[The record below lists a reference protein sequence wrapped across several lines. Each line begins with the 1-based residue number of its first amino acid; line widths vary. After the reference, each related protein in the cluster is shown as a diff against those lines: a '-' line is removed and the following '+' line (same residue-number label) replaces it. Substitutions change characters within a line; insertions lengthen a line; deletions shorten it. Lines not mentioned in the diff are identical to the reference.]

1 MQGLLTGPGLA
12 ILSRLARWQTSQCQ
26 PAVAAR
32 PELQTPTRAGQGE
45 DISPAQRSQRSQ
57 STPVSNGRIEVDLA
71 QSSPVP
77 VYKNARLGLALPD
90 TGRRHESLQGKDVEP
105 AWKALD
111 ALRRSKAMEDLFL
124 RASFDGLG
132 THLQIPHW
140 ITKTLDR
147 ICQSADTHYTA
158 DVDYDIRLGH
168 PHLWACAVARVAE
181 SEGLSA
187 EALSACIDSNFGFLE
202 HTNTALT
209 SKKTGVADANSG
221 GSGRGHFTCA
231 ALSKH
236 TWFQPSH

>member
-1 MQGLLTGPGLA
+1 M
-12 ILSRLARWQTSQCQ
+12 
-26 PAVAAR
+26 
-32 PELQTPTRAGQGE
+32 LQTPTRAGQGE
-45 DISPAQRSQRSQ
+45 DISPAQRPQ

-111 ALRRSKAMEDLFL
+111 ALRRSKTMEDLFL

-132 THLQIPHW
+132 THLQIANW

-147 ICQSADTHYTA
+147 ICQSA

-236 TWFQPSH
+236 TWFQQNH